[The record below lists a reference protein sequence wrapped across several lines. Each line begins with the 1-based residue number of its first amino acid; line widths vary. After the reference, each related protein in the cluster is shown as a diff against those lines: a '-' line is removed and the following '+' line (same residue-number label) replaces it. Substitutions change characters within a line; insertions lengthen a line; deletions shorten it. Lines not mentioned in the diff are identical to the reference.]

1 MTIGE
6 EAVLFNRMCK
16 SIKLSVEIFAA
27 QTGISRNQAMG
38 MMFSAFIL
46 DIVGVQV
53 DRENFVVALREQLEH
68 LETYTAVCAR
78 ENDFFA
84 VNHTLYPPYLSFIL
98 RFYVIRKKF

>member
-46 DIVGVQV
+46 DIVGVPI
-53 DRENFVVALREQLEH
+53 
-68 LETYTAVCAR
+68 
-78 ENDFFA
+78 ND
-84 VNHTLYPPYLSFIL
+84 
-98 RFYVIRKKF
+98 